1 MPMATQSFIL
11 SKIKVCGVR
20 SCSAFGNV
28 SPNLELKLNQTNKD
42 RLAKLKALKSLL
54 LDFENPKK
62 LTARCDEKF
71 YL

>member
-1 MPMATQSFIL
+1 MATQSFIL

-42 RLAKLKALKSLL
+42 RLATLKALKSLL
-54 LDFENPKK
+54 LDFEKSKK
-62 LTARCDEKF
+62 IIARCDEKF
-71 YL
+71 YP